1 MLFPPETPVEI
12 LVERVM
18 EKIWQW
24 VAWYYLVWFICYD
37 VFIISVVC
45 CYWKK
50 RITNLQVWKYW
61 HHLFVFDMLIT
72 SLSLWFNFKCMIV
85 FALILSLSLFRFC
98 QTYKVAKTVSSHQ
111 IIWPIW
117 FIELQT
123 LSFTVAIGNMR
134 HFPESLS
141 VKKSLAKFG
150 TRFCRDVKINHN
162 FLKVNLHQ
170 VVNVEVS
177 NFFHACTCPVDVW
190 HEFAMENVNN
200 YNVGTLFTFHQ
211 IAVLKN
217 QSECFEDLLPG
228 KLNLTIK
235 RKRKIS
241 VKKLE
246 SHRFYHQVKMMNLCT
261 YKNFVSE

>member
-1 MLFPPETPVEI
+1 MLLLKEKNYEPASLEI
-12 LVERVM
+12 R
-18 EKIWQW
+18 
-24 VAWYYLVWFICYD
+24 
-37 VFIISVVC
+37 
-45 CYWKK
+45 
-50 RITNLQVWKYW
+50 

-228 KLNLTIK
+228 KLNLTYQAEKENFSEKIGITSVLPPSEDDEPLHL
-235 RKRKIS
+235 RKFCVGIS
-241 VKKLE
+241 WMTQPFPPNGNSPQGE
-246 SHRFYHQVKMMNLCT
+246 FDWPIC
-261 YKNFVSE
+261 